1 MQKGLENGKF
11 ATTSEEKGTKEPGRS
26 AKRVCEHHRRASLS
40 LQKAIFPR

>member
-1 MQKGLENGKF
+1 MQKGLENG
-11 ATTSEEKGTKEPGRS
+11 TSEEKGTKEPGRR